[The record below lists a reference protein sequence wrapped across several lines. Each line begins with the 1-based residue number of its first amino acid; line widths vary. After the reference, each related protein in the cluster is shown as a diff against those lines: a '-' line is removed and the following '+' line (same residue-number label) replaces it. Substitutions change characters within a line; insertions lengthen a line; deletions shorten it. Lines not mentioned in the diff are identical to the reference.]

1 MIHVSRQRK
10 KMNIKL
16 TSFEICEARVVY
28 ICHVIDKL
36 KLSENKLDQDLRCLI
51 PQNLYL
57 GDAHIY
63 NKPTTSCCNNSYCQ
77 YNNSY
82 CRYIVVSLYC
92 KLQEVINIYRTT

>member
-1 MIHVSRQRK
+1 MIHVVSTKKK

-36 KLSENKLDQDLRCLI
+36 KLSENKLDQNLRCLI
-51 PQNLYL
+51 PQNPYL

-77 YNNSY
+77 Y
-82 CRYIVVSLYC
+82 IVVSLYC